1 MSNLP
6 TAKAPIFP
14 GSLERRAVGP
24 AAVAPEW
31 TAYGQP
37 SESIVRVYWRI
48 LYRWRWLVLASVAA
62 CLALAILVSMLTPKE
77 YSSTV
82 RLQIARETAKVIDL
96 KGGGEEPELDAMEFY
111 QTQYALL
118 ESRSLSEAVV
128 RDLGLDSNAAFLSG
142 FKDADKSSVMS
153 APRQARFE
161 KATRLVKAGTT
172 ITPIR
177 GSSIVDVQY
186 MSPDPATSAAV
197 ANSIAENFIEAA
209 LNRRFEAAA
218 YARQFLQ
225 NRLNQVRT
233 KLEDSERKAVAYAQR
248 EGLIKLR
255 AGNGAS
261 AGEQSLLAND
271 LADLST
277 QLEMARVQRAQAE
290 AAFRSGAS
298 GSIAAQSLTHST
310 VNQLRQQRAEL
321 LGQLSKLQSDFGPE
335 YPPVVALRSQIQ
347 QLDRQINIESS
358 RVSSSVSQDL
368 GGRYR
373 QAVAAERSIQARV
386 DDLKS
391 RLLNEQGRS
400 IQYNIIQRD
409 VDTNRALYEAL
420 LQRFKEV
427 GVAGG
432 VGTNNISVVDSAL
445 PAKAPSSP
453 NVPFNLAV
461 GFFAG
466 LLLGIGLA
474 LLLEH
479 LRESVITPAD
489 FERKLGV
496 PLLGSVPLIQNKDG
510 TGEPEKEA
518 QVVEAY
524 FSVLT
529 AIQFSTSR
537 GTPPVLFVTSSR
549 PGEGKSTT
557 SWMIAQSLATVG
569 GRVLLIDADL
579 RKPSLHRFLGLPL
592 GRGLS
597 EILTNQAE
605 LDSVIQQTG
614 QSGLSVML
622 AGRVPPNP
630 AELLGTAAVPN
641 LLKTL
646 SGMFDHV
653 VIDGPPVL
661 ALADAPLLAKS
672 ADGTVF
678 VVESA
683 STRSSQARQAIE
695 RLRMIR
701 ANLIGAVLTK
711 LDSKRVGYGSDYGY
725 HYRYSGE

>member
-6 TAKAPIFP
+6 AAPSIFP
-14 GSLERRAVGP
+14 GPLEPRSVAI
-24 AAVAPEW
+24 AAGSPEW
-31 TAYGQP
+31 MAYGQP
-37 SESIVRVYWRI
+37 RESVVRQYWRI
-48 LYRWRWLVLASVAA
+48 LYRWRWLILAVAGA
-62 CLALAILVSMLTPKE
+62 CLALAALISMLTPKE

-82 RLQIARETAKVIDL
+82 RLQISRETAKIIDL
-96 KGGGEEPELDAMEFY
+96 QSESEEPQLDAMEFY

-142 FKDADKSSVMS
+142 FKNEDEGA
-153 APRQARFE
+153 ALQTPRQARFE
-161 KATRLVKAGTT
+161 RATRLVRQGTA

-186 MSPDPATSAAV
+186 TSPNPAISASI

-225 NRLNQVRT
+225 NRLNQVRA
-233 KLEDSERKAVAYAQR
+233 KLEDSERKAVAYAQQQ
-248 EGLIKLR
+248 GLIRLR
-255 AGNGAS
+255 ASGPNA
-261 AGEQSLLAND
+261 AEQSLLANQ
-271 LADLST
+271 LADLSS
-277 QLEMARVQRAQAE
+277 QLELARVQRAQAE
-290 AAFRSGAS
+290 AQYRSGAA
-298 GSIAAQSLTHST
+298 GSVAAQSLTHST
-310 VNQLRQQRAEL
+310 VNTLRQQRAEL

-335 YPPVVALRSQIQ
+335 YPPVIALRSQIQ
-347 QLDRQINIESS
+347 QLDQQIAIESS
-358 RVSSSVSQDL
+358 RVSTSVGRDL
-368 GGRYR
+368 SGRFQ
-373 QAVAAERSIQARV
+373 QALAAESSIQARV
-386 DDLKS
+386 NDLKS
-391 RLLNEQGRS
+391 RLLDEQGRS
-400 IQYNIIQRD
+400 IQFNIIQRD

-432 VGTNNISVVDSAL
+432 VGTNNVSVVDPAL
-445 PAKAPSSP
+445 PAKTPSSP

-461 GFFAG
+461 GLVAG
-466 LLLGIGLA
+466 LLAGIALA

-479 LRESVITPAD
+479 LRESVITPSD
-489 FERKLGV
+489 FERKLSV
-496 PLLGSVPLIQNKDG
+496 PLLGSVPLMSNRDG
-510 TGEPEKEA
+510 LGEPEKQTE
-518 QVVEAY
+518 VVEAY

-529 AIQFSTSR
+529 SIQFSTSR
-537 GTPPVLFVTSSR
+537 GTPAIIFVTSSR
-549 PGEGKSTT
+549 PSEGKSTT

-569 GRVLLIDADL
+569 GSVLLIDADL
-579 RKPSLHRFLGLPL
+579 RKPSIHRFLGIPL
-592 GRGLS
+592 GRGFS

-605 LDSVIQQTG
+605 LDDVVQATDQP
-614 QSGLSVML
+614 GLSAML

-630 AELLGTAAVPN
+630 AELLGTNAVPR
-641 LLKTL
+641 LLKL
-646 SGMFDHV
+646 ASEKFDHV

-678 VVESA
+678 VVESG

-695 RLRMIR
+695 RLRMVR
-701 ANLIGAVLTK
+701 AHLIGAVLTK
-711 LDSKRVGYGSDYGY
+711 LDSKRVGYGSEYGY
-725 HYRYSGE
+725 HYKYSTTG